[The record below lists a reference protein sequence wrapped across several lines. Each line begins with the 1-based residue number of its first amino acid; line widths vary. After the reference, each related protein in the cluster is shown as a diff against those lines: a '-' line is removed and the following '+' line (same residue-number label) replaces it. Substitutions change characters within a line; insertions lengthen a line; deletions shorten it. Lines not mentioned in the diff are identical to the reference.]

1 MGQLIAWLYVNCIP
15 LFDLMSVA
23 KVALNIL
30 ASNPQAVDLRS
41 FAQGEVTLHVTDD
54 IRTFELKALQN
65 SVSFIYVGADWAN
78 ATDSLRATLGKFV
91 SKPNAVIYADDIE
104 LAHFLG
110 LMGTPIVVT
119 AATLWDLVS
128 SGSFTEKFHYEGVP
142 QFANKPALNT
152 ESLQHQNNT
161 LEKRLVFGDPKS
173 RALLAL
179 VERVAQVEVTT
190 LLSGP
195 SGVGKEVI
203 AKLLHA
209 SSVRNERPFLAL
221 NCSAIPEQ
229 LVESTLFGH
238 IKGSF
243 TGASRDQKGL
253 FEEADGGVLFLDEVG
268 ELPLGVQ
275 PKLLRAI
282 QERKVSRVGS
292 FKEYQFDVRLIAATN
307 RDLNQMVSNGSFRE
321 DLLYR
326 LNTFHLKIPT
336 LSERP
341 QDIEQLAIS
350 FAESALVA
358 GVSMGIDRGAIDL
371 LIDHDWP
378 GNVREL
384 ENVIARAKVLA
395 TSSVIL
401 PEHIYLDT
409 ISGFGD
415 GRVAQ
420 SAIVSPE
427 QFGSDEENTLSIQRD
442 QAEFDSI
449 NDALRHSSSKK
460 EAAERLGISP
470 RTLRYKL
477 QKFREMENTRGVSG
491 ASLLGG

>member
-1 MGQLIAWLYVNCIP
+1 MA
-15 LFDLMSVA
+15 VA
-23 KVALNIL
+23 NVELNIL
-30 ASNPQAVDLRS
+30 ASDPQANDLVS
-41 FAQGEVTLHVTDD
+41 LVQGGVSVLVTDD
-54 IRTFELKALQN
+54 TRSFELRASQGF
-65 SVSFIYVGADWAN
+65 VSFLYVGADWGKVKE
-78 ATDSLRATLGKFV
+78 SLRSTLGKFA
-91 SKPNAVIYADDIE
+91 SKPNAVIYADDVE

-110 LMGTPIVVT
+110 LMGVPNIVT
-119 AATLWDLVS
+119 AAALWDLVT
-128 SGSFTEKFHYEGVP
+128 SGSFAAKFHDKAIP
-142 QFANKPALNT
+142 RLANKRALDADSSQT
-152 ESLQHQNNT
+152 QNNSP
-161 LEKRLVFGDPKS
+161 EKRLVFGDPKS

-203 AKLLHA
+203 AKVLHA
-209 SSVRNERPFLAL
+209 SSVRNERPFVAL

-268 ELPLGVQ
+268 ELPLGIQ

-307 RDLNQMVSNGSFRE
+307 RDLNEMVINGSFRE

-326 LNTFHLKIPT
+326 LNTFHLTIPT

-358 GVSMGIDRGAIDL
+358 GVSMGIDRGAIDV

-401 PEHIYLDT
+401 PEHIYLGS

-415 GRVAQ
+415 GRVGQ
-420 SAIVSPE
+420 SAIVSNE
-427 QFGSDEENTLSIQRD
+427 QFAPDEESTLSSHRD
-442 QAEFDSI
+442 QAEFESI
-449 NDALRHSSSKK
+449 NEALRHTSSKK

-470 RTLRYKL
+470 RTLRHKL
-477 QKFREMENTRGVSG
+477 QKFKEMEDTRGGSG
-491 ASLLGG
+491 VNLAGA

>member
-1 MGQLIAWLYVNCIP
+1 M
-15 LFDLMSVA
+15 
-23 KVALNIL
+23 
-30 ASNPQAVDLRS
+30 
-41 FAQGEVTLHVTDD
+41 
-54 IRTFELKALQN
+54 
-65 SVSFIYVGADWAN
+65 
-78 ATDSLRATLGKFV
+78 
-91 SKPNAVIYADDIE
+91 
-104 LAHFLG
+104 
-110 LMGTPIVVT
+110 
-119 AATLWDLVS
+119 
-128 SGSFTEKFHYEGVP
+128 
-142 QFANKPALNT
+142 
-152 ESLQHQNNT
+152 
-161 LEKRLVFGDPKS
+161 FGDPKS
-173 RALLAL
+173 KALLAL

-203 AKLLHA
+203 AKVLHA
-209 SSVRNERPFLAL
+209 SSVRNERPFVAL

-238 IKGSF
+238 MKGSF
-243 TGASRDQKGL
+243 TGATRDQKGL

-268 ELPLGVQ
+268 ELPLDVQ

-307 RDLNQMVSNGSFRE
+307 RDLNQMVINGSFRE

-326 LNTFHLKIPT
+326 LNTFHLTIPT

-371 LIDHDWP
+371 LIDHHWP

-401 PEHIYLDT
+401 PEHIYLDS

-415 GRVAQ
+415 GHAAQ
-420 SAIVSPE
+420 SAILSNE
-427 QFGSDEENTLSIQRD
+427 QFAPEEESTLSSQRH
-442 QAEFDSI
+442 QAEFESI
-449 NDALRHSSSKK
+449 HEALRHTSSKK

-470 RTLRYKL
+470 RTLRHKL
-477 QKFREMENTRGVSG
+477 QKFKETEDTRGDSG
-491 ASLLGG
+491 VNLAGA

>member
-1 MGQLIAWLYVNCIP
+1 
-15 LFDLMSVA
+15 MSVA
-23 KVALNIL
+23 NVELNIL
-30 ASNPQAVDLRS
+30 AGDPQVNDLGLL
-41 FAQGEVTLHVTDD
+41 AQGGVTLLVTDD
-54 IRTFELKALQN
+54 TRSFELKASQG
-65 SVSFIYVGADWAN
+65 VISFLFVGADWGN
-78 ATDSLRATLGKFV
+78 VEETLRATLGKFA
-91 SKPNAVIYADDIE
+91 SKPNAVIYADDVE

-110 LMGTPIVVT
+110 LMGVPNIVTV
-119 AATLWDLVS
+119 AALWDLVS
-128 SGSFTEKFHYEGVP
+128 SGSFTDKFHDKAIP
-142 QFANKPALNT
+142 RLANKRALDPD
-152 ESLQHQNNT
+152 SSQRQNNT
-161 LEKRLVFGDPKS
+161 PEKRLVFGDPKS
-173 RALLAL
+173 KALLAL

-203 AKLLHA
+203 AKVLHA
-209 SSVRNERPFLAL
+209 SSVRNERPFVAL

-268 ELPLGVQ
+268 ELPLGIQ

-307 RDLNQMVSNGSFRE
+307 RDLNQMVINGSFRE

-326 LNTFHLKIPT
+326 LNTFHLTIPT

-371 LIDHDWP
+371 LIDHHWP

-401 PEHIYLDT
+401 PEHIYLDS

-415 GRVAQ
+415 GHAAQ
-420 SAIVSPE
+420 SAILSNE
-427 QFGSDEENTLSIQRD
+427 QFAPEEESTLSSQRD
-442 QAEFDSI
+442 QAEFESI
-449 NDALRHSSSKK
+449 HEALRHTSSKK

-470 RTLRYKL
+470 RTLRHKL
-477 QKFREMENTRGVSG
+477 QKFKETEDTRGDSG
-491 ASLLGG
+491 VNLAGA

>member
-1 MGQLIAWLYVNCIP
+1 
-15 LFDLMSVA
+15 MSVA
-23 KVALNIL
+23 NVELNIL
-30 ASNPQAVDLRS
+30 ASDPQADDLGPL
-41 FAQGEVTLHVTDD
+41 AQGGVALLVTDD
-54 IRTFELKALQN
+54 TRSFELKASQGII
-65 SVSFIYVGADWAN
+65 SFLFVGADWEKVKN
-78 ATDSLRATLGKFV
+78 GLCATLGKFA
-91 SKPNAVIYADDIE
+91 SKPNAIIYADDVE

-110 LMGTPIVVT
+110 LMGVPNVVT
-119 AATLWDLVS
+119 VAALLDLVT
-128 SGSFTEKFHYEGVP
+128 SGSFADKFHYKAIP
-142 QFANKPALNT
+142 QSANKFALDA
-152 ESLQHQNNT
+152 ESSQRQNNT
-161 LEKRLVFGDPKS
+161 PEKRLVFGDPKS
-173 RALLAL
+173 KALLAL

-203 AKLLHA
+203 AKVLHA
-209 SSVRNERPFLAL
+209 SSVRNERPFVAL

-307 RDLNQMVSNGSFRE
+307 RDLNQMVINGSFRE

-326 LNTFHLKIPT
+326 LNTFHLTIPT

-371 LIDHDWP
+371 LVDHDWP

-401 PEHIYLDT
+401 PEHIYLDS

-415 GRVAQ
+415 GHAAQ
-420 SAIVSPE
+420 SAILSNE
-427 QFGSDEENTLSIQRD
+427 QFAPEEESTLSSQRD
-442 QAEFDSI
+442 QAEFESI
-449 NDALRHSSSKK
+449 HEALRHTSSKK

-470 RTLRYKL
+470 RTLRHKL
-477 QKFREMENTRGVSG
+477 QKFKETEDTRGDSG
-491 ASLLGG
+491 VNLAGA

>member
-1 MGQLIAWLYVNCIP
+1 MA
-15 LFDLMSVA
+15 VA
-23 KVALNIL
+23 NVELNIL
-30 ASNPQAVDLRS
+30 ASDPQANDLVS
-41 FAQGEVTLHVTDD
+41 LVQGGVSVLVTDD
-54 IRTFELKALQN
+54 TRSFELRASQGF
-65 SVSFIYVGADWAN
+65 VSFLYVGADWGKVKE
-78 ATDSLRATLGKFV
+78 SLRSTLGKFA
-91 SKPNAVIYADDIE
+91 SKPNAVIYADDVE

-110 LMGTPIVVT
+110 LMGVPNIVT
-119 AATLWDLVS
+119 AAALWDLVT
-128 SGSFTEKFHYEGVP
+128 SGSFAAKFHDKAIP
-142 QFANKPALNT
+142 RLANKRALDADSSQT
-152 ESLQHQNNT
+152 QNNSP
-161 LEKRLVFGDPKS
+161 EKRLVFGDPKS

-203 AKLLHA
+203 AKVLHA
-209 SSVRNERPFLAL
+209 SSVRNERPFVAL

-268 ELPLGVQ
+268 ELPLGIQ

-307 RDLNQMVSNGSFRE
+307 RDLNEMVINGSFRE

-326 LNTFHLKIPT
+326 LNTFHLTIPT

-401 PEHIYLDT
+401 PEHIYLGS

-415 GRVAQ
+415 GRVGQ
-420 SAIVSPE
+420 SAIVSNE
-427 QFGSDEENTLSIQRD
+427 QFAPDEESTLSSHRD
-442 QAEFDSI
+442 QAEFESI
-449 NDALRHSSSKK
+449 NEALRHTSSKK

-470 RTLRYKL
+470 RTLRHKL
-477 QKFREMENTRGVSG
+477 QKFKEMEDTRGGSG
-491 ASLLGG
+491 VNLAGA

>member
-1 MGQLIAWLYVNCIP
+1 MP
-15 LFDLMSVA
+15 VA
-23 KVALNIL
+23 KVELNIL
-30 ASNPQAVDLRS
+30 ASDPQANDLDS
-41 FAQGEVTLHVTDD
+41 LAQGGVTLLVTDD
-54 IRTFELKALQN
+54 TRSFESKASQGF
-65 SVSFIYVGADWAN
+65 VSFLFVGADWRKLKE
-78 ATDSLRATLGKFV
+78 SLGATLGKFA
-91 SKPNAVIYADDIE
+91 SKPNAVIYADDVE

-110 LMGTPIVVT
+110 LMGVPNVVT
-119 AATLWDLVS
+119 TAAVWDLVS
-128 SGSFTEKFHYEGVP
+128 NGFFAEKFHEKAIP
-142 QFANKPALNT
+142 RLANGRGSNAD
-152 ESLQHQNNT
+152 SSQRQNNPP
-161 LEKRLVFGDPKS
+161 EKRLVFGDPKS
-173 RALLAL
+173 KALLAL

-203 AKLLHA
+203 AKVLHA
-209 SSVRNERPFLAL
+209 SSVRNGRPFVAL

-253 FEEADGGVLFLDEVG
+253 FEDADGGVLFLDEVG

-307 RDLNQMVSNGSFRE
+307 RDLNQMVINGSFRE

-326 LNTFHLKIPT
+326 LNTFHLTIPT

-358 GVSMGIDRGAIDL
+358 GVSMVIDRGAIDL

-401 PEHIYLDT
+401 PEHIYLDA

-415 GRVAQ
+415 VQAAQ
-420 SAIVSPE
+420 SAIVSNEP
-427 QFGSDEENTLSIQRD
+427 FGADEESTLSSQRD

-449 NDALRHSSSKK
+449 SEALRHTSSKK

-470 RTLRYKL
+470 RTLRHKL
-477 QKFREMENTRGVSG
+477 QKFKEMEDTRGGSG
-491 ASLLGG
+491 VNLAGA

>member
-1 MGQLIAWLYVNCIP
+1 MA
-15 LFDLMSVA
+15 VA
-23 KVALNIL
+23 NVELNIL
-30 ASNPQAVDLRS
+30 ASDPQANDLVS
-41 FAQGEVTLHVTDD
+41 LVQGGVSVLVTDD
-54 IRTFELKALQN
+54 TRSFELRASQGF
-65 SVSFIYVGADWAN
+65 VSFLYVGADWGKVKE
-78 ATDSLRATLGKFV
+78 SLRSTLGKFA
-91 SKPNAVIYADDIE
+91 SKPNAVIYADDVE

-110 LMGTPIVVT
+110 LMGVPNIVT
-119 AATLWDLVS
+119 AAALWDLVT
-128 SGSFTEKFHYEGVP
+128 SGSFAAKFHDKAIP
-142 QFANKPALNT
+142 RLANKRALDADSSQT
-152 ESLQHQNNT
+152 QNNT
-161 LEKRLVFGDPKS
+161 PEKRLVFGDPKS

-203 AKLLHA
+203 AKVLHA
-209 SSVRNERPFLAL
+209 SSVRNERPFVAL

-268 ELPLGVQ
+268 ELPLGIQ

-307 RDLNQMVSNGSFRE
+307 RDLNEMVINGSFRE

-326 LNTFHLKIPT
+326 LNTFHLTIPT

-358 GVSMGIDRGAIDL
+358 GVSMGIDRGAIDV

-401 PEHIYLDT
+401 PEHIYLGS

-415 GRVAQ
+415 GRVGQ
-420 SAIVSPE
+420 SAIVSNE
-427 QFGSDEENTLSIQRD
+427 QFAPDEESTLSSHRD
-442 QAEFDSI
+442 QAEFESI
-449 NDALRHSSSKK
+449 NEALRHTSSKK

-470 RTLRYKL
+470 RTLRHKL
-477 QKFREMENTRGVSG
+477 QKFKEMEDTRGGSG
-491 ASLLGG
+491 VNLAGA

>member
-1 MGQLIAWLYVNCIP
+1 
-15 LFDLMSVA
+15 MSVTNIE
-23 KVALNIL
+23 LNIL
-30 ASNPQAVDLRS
+30 ASDPQGIDLDS
-41 FAQGEVTLHVTDD
+41 LAHGDVSLLVTDD
-54 IRTFELKALQN
+54 IRNFASRASQN
-65 SVSFIYVGADWAN
+65 FVSFIFLGADWGSAK
-78 ATDSLRATLGKFV
+78 ASLRATLEKFAN
-91 SKPNAVIYADDIE
+91 KPNAVIYADDIG

-110 LMGTPIVVT
+110 VMGVPSVLTT
-119 AATLWDLVS
+119 AALRDLVA
-128 SGSFTEKFHYEGVP
+128 SGSLAEQFHDKAPP
-142 QFANKPALNT
+142 QLANKKALGADSTQRRSNT
-152 ESLQHQNNT
+152 S
-161 LEKRLVFGDPKS
+161 EKRLVFGDPKS

-203 AKLLHA
+203 AKVLHA
-209 SSVRNERPFLAL
+209 SSVRNERPFVAL

-268 ELPLGVQ
+268 ELPLGIQ

-307 RDLNQMVSNGSFRE
+307 RDLSQMVINGSFRE

-326 LNTFHLKIPT
+326 LNTFHLTIPT

-341 QDIEQLAIS
+341 QDIEQLSIS

-371 LIDHDWP
+371 LIDHNWP

-395 TSSVIL
+395 TNSVIL
-401 PEHIYLDT
+401 PEHIYLDA

-415 GRVAQ
+415 GQAAQ
-420 SAIVSPE
+420 TAVESHE
-427 QFGSDEENTLSIQRD
+427 QFSPDEESTLSSQRD

-449 NDALRHSSSKK
+449 NEALRHTSSKK

-470 RTLRYKL
+470 RTLRHKL
-477 QKFREMENTRGVSG
+477 QKFKETEDTRGGSG
-491 ASLLGG
+491 VNLAGA

>member
-1 MGQLIAWLYVNCIP
+1 
-15 LFDLMSVA
+15 MSGA
-23 KVALNIL
+23 KVELNFL
-30 ASNPQAVDLRS
+30 VSDLR
-41 FAQGEVTLHVTDD
+41 AIEQGPMIQGEVTLLVTDD
-54 IRTFELKALQN
+54 ARNFELEASKGVA
-65 SVSFIYVGADWAN
+65 SFIFVDANWAIN
-78 ATDSLRATLGKFV
+78 KESLRSTLGKFAI
-91 SKPNAVIYADDIE
+91 KPNAVIVAED
-104 LAHFLG
+104 LSLGHFLG
-110 LMGTPIVVT
+110 LMGVPDIVTV
-119 AATLWDLVS
+119 AALQDLIRT
-128 SGSFTEKFHYEGVP
+128 GSFLKKCYDKAIPRLVHEHDADTGPSRRPDKTP
-142 QFANKPALNT
+142 
-152 ESLQHQNNT
+152 
-161 LEKRLVFGDPKS
+161 EKRLVFGDPKS

-203 AKLLHA
+203 ARVLHA
-209 SSVRNERPFLAL
+209 SSVRSEKPFVAL

-243 TGASRDQKGL
+243 TGATKDQKGL

-268 ELPLGVQ
+268 ELPLSVQ

-282 QERKVSRVGS
+282 QERKVTRVGS
-292 FKEYQFDVRLIAATN
+292 FKEYQFDIRLIAATN
-307 RDLNQMVSNGSFRE
+307 RDLNQMVSHGSFRE

-326 LNTFHLKIPT
+326 LNTFHLTIPT

-341 QDIEQLAIS
+341 KDIEQLAIS

-358 GVSMGIDRGAIDL
+358 GVAMDIDRGALEL
-371 LIDHDWP
+371 LINHDWP

-395 TSSVIL
+395 TRSVIL
-401 PEHIYLDT
+401 QEHIYLDS

-415 GRVAQ
+415 AQ
-420 SAIVSPE
+420 IVQSEFVSHEHLAP
-427 QFGSDEENTLSIQRD
+427 GEENTLSSQRD

-449 NDALRHSSSKK
+449 NEALRHTSSKK

-470 RTLRYKL
+470 RTLRHKL
-477 QKFREMENTRGVSG
+477 QKFKEMEDTPGGSGVNLAG
-491 ASLLGG
+491 A

>member
-1 MGQLIAWLYVNCIP
+1 
-15 LFDLMSVA
+15 MSVA
-23 KVALNIL
+23 EVELNIL
-30 ASNPQAVDLRS
+30 TNDPQAIDLGS
-41 FAQGEVTLHVTDD
+41 SGPGEVTVLVTDD
-54 IRTFELKALQN
+54 IHKFALKASKTLF
-65 SVSFIYVGADWAN
+65 SFIFVGADWGSIKE
-78 ATDSLRATLGKFV
+78 SLRATLERFV
-91 SKPNAVIYADDIE
+91 NKPNVIIYADDVE

-110 LMGTPIVVT
+110 VLGVPTVVT
-119 AATLWDLVS
+119 TDALWDLIS
-128 SGSFTEKFHYEGVP
+128 RDSLAEKFH
-142 QFANKPALNT
+142 NKAIPHLAVKPNLDA
-152 ESLQHQNNT
+152 ESSQNQNKT
-161 LEKRLVFGDPKS
+161 VEKRLVFGDPKS

-203 AKLLHA
+203 AKVLHA
-209 SSVRNERPFLAL
+209 SSVRNEKPFVAL

-238 IKGSF
+238 VKGSF

-307 RDLNQMVSNGSFRE
+307 RDLNQMVINGSFRE

-326 LNTFHLKIPT
+326 LNTFHLTIPT

-401 PEHIYLDT
+401 PEHIYLDA

-415 GRVAQ
+415 GRAAL
-420 SAIVSPE
+420 SPIVSNE
-427 QFGSDEENTLSIQRD
+427 QFGPDEESTLSSQRD

-449 NDALRHSSSKK
+449 NEALRHTSSKK

-470 RTLRYKL
+470 RTLRHKL
-477 QKFREMENTRGVSG
+477 QKFKEMEDARGGSG
-491 ASLLGG
+491 VNLAGA

>member
-1 MGQLIAWLYVNCIP
+1 
-15 LFDLMSVA
+15 MSVA
-23 KVALNIL
+23 KVELNIL
-30 ASNPQAVDLRS
+30 VSDPQANDLGPL
-41 FAQGEVTLHVTDD
+41 AKDDVTLLVTND
-54 IRTFELKALQN
+54 IRNFESKASQGFI
-65 SVSFIYVGADWAN
+65 SFLFVGADWGN
-78 ATDSLRATLGKFV
+78 LKESLRVTLNKFA
-91 SKPNAVIYADDIE
+91 SKPNAVIYADDVE

-110 LMGTPIVVT
+110 LMGVPDVVT
-119 AATLWDLVS
+119 IAALGDQVT
-128 SGSFTEKFHYEGVP
+128 SGYISEKFLSEATPLLASKRASETDSSQG
-142 QFANKPALNT
+142 QINT
-152 ESLQHQNNT
+152 P
-161 LEKRLVFGDPKS
+161 EKRLVFGDPKS

-203 AKLLHA
+203 AKVLHA
-209 SSVRNERPFLAL
+209 SSIRKQRPFVAL

-307 RDLNQMVSNGSFRE
+307 RDLNQMVINGNFRE

-326 LNTFHLKIPT
+326 LNTFHLTIPT

-341 QDIEQLAIS
+341 KDIEQLAIS
-350 FAESALVA
+350 FAESPLVA

-395 TSSVIL
+395 TSSIIL
-401 PEHIYLDT
+401 PEHVFLDA
-409 ISGFGD
+409 ISGFG
-415 GRVAQ
+415 GGQAAQ
-420 SAIVSPE
+420 SAVLTHE
-427 QFGSDEENTLSIQRD
+427 QFGPDEESTLSSHRD

-449 NDALRHSSSKK
+449 HEALRHTSSKK

-470 RTLRYKL
+470 RTLRHKL
-477 QKFREMENTRGVSG
+477 QKFKEIEDARGGPGVNLAG
-491 ASLLGG
+491 A

>member
-1 MGQLIAWLYVNCIP
+1 
-15 LFDLMSVA
+15 MSVA
-23 KVALNIL
+23 KLELNIL
-30 ASNPQAVDLRS
+30 TYGSQAIDIGS
-41 FAQGEVTLHVTDD
+41 AAQCEVALLVTDD
-54 IRTFELKALQN
+54 ARSFELKALQGLA
-65 SVSFIYVGADWAN
+65 SFLFVDAEWESYKK
-78 ATDSLRATLGKFV
+78 SLRVTLGKFD
-91 SKPNAVIYADDIE
+91 SKPNVLIYADDVE

-110 LMGTPIVVT
+110 LLGVPKVVT
-119 AATLWDLVS
+119 AAALWDLIF
-128 SGSFTEKFHYEGVP
+128 SGSFTEKFRDEAIP
-142 QFANKPALNT
+142 RLASECALDAD
-152 ESLQHQNNT
+152 SLQRHNNT
-161 LEKRLVFGDPKS
+161 PEKRLVFGDPKS

-203 AKLLHA
+203 AKVLHA
-209 SSVRNERPFLAL
+209 SSVRNEKPYMAL

-238 IKGSF
+238 IKGAF
-243 TGASRDQKGL
+243 TGATRDQKGL

-268 ELPLGVQ
+268 ELPLDVQ

-282 QERKVSRVGS
+282 QERKVCRVGS

-307 RDLNQMVSNGSFRE
+307 RDLNQMVVNGKFRE

-326 LNTFHLKIPT
+326 LNTFHLTIPT

-350 FAESALVA
+350 FAESTLVA
-358 GVSMGIDRGAIDL
+358 GVSMEIDRGAIDL
-371 LIDHDWP
+371 LLDHDWP

-401 PEHIYLDT
+401 PEHIYLDA
-409 ISGFGD
+409 ISGVRDVQAARTTIAPNEKFN
-415 GRVAQ
+415 
-420 SAIVSPE
+420 P
-427 QFGSDEENTLSIQRD
+427 DEESTLSSQRD
-442 QAEFDSI
+442 QVEFDSI
-449 NDALRHSSSKK
+449 NEALRHTSSKK

-470 RTLRYKL
+470 RTLRHKL
-477 QKFREMENTRGVSG
+477 QKFKEMEDARGGSG
-491 ASLLGG
+491 VNLAGA

>member
-1 MGQLIAWLYVNCIP
+1 MP
-15 LFDLMSVA
+15 VA
-23 KVALNIL
+23 KVELNIL
-30 ASNPQAVDLRS
+30 ASDPQANDLGS
-41 FAQGEVTLHVTDD
+41 LAKGGITLIVTDD
-54 IRTFELKALQN
+54 TRSFELKASQGV
-65 SVSFIYVGADWAN
+65 VSFLYVGADWGN
-78 ATDSLRATLGKFV
+78 VKESLRATLGKFA
-91 SKPNAVIYADDIE
+91 SKPNAIIYADDVE

-110 LMGTPIVVT
+110 LMGVPKIVTV
-119 AATLWDLVS
+119 AALWDVVS
-128 SGSFTEKFHYEGVP
+128 SGSFADKFHDKAIP
-142 QFANKPALNT
+142 RLADKNALDAD
-152 ESLQHQNNT
+152 SSQRQNNT
-161 LEKRLVFGDPKS
+161 SEKRLVFGDPKS

-203 AKLLHA
+203 AKVLHA
-209 SSVRNERPFLAL
+209 SSIRNERPFVAL

-307 RDLNQMVSNGSFRE
+307 RDLNQMVINGSFRE

-326 LNTFHLKIPT
+326 LNTFHLTIPT

-401 PEHIYLDT
+401 PEHIYLDA
-409 ISGFGD
+409 ISGFANGQA
-415 GRVAQ
+415 AQ
-420 SAIVSPE
+420 SAIVSNE
-427 QFGSDEENTLSIQRD
+427 KFGLEEESTLSSQRD

-449 NDALRHSSSKK
+449 NEALRHSSSKK

-470 RTLRYKL
+470 RTLRHKL
-477 QKFREMENTRGVSG
+477 QKFKEMEDTRGGSG
-491 ASLLGG
+491 VNLAGA

>member
-1 MGQLIAWLYVNCIP
+1 MQKISQQSYPP
-15 LFDLMSVA
+15 L
-23 KVALNIL
+23 
-30 ASNPQAVDLRS
+30 
-41 FAQGEVTLHVTDD
+41 
-54 IRTFELKALQN
+54 
-65 SVSFIYVGADWAN
+65 
-78 ATDSLRATLGKFV
+78 
-91 SKPNAVIYADDIE
+91 
-104 LAHFLG
+104 
-110 LMGTPIVVT
+110 
-119 AATLWDLVS
+119 
-128 SGSFTEKFHYEGVP
+128 
-142 QFANKPALNT
+142 ANKRALDAD
-152 ESLQHQNNT
+152 SSQRQNNT
-161 LEKRLVFGDPKS
+161 PEKRLVFGDPKS

-203 AKLLHA
+203 AKVLHA
-209 SSVRNERPFLAL
+209 SSVRNERPFVAL

-307 RDLNQMVSNGSFRE
+307 RDLNQMVINGSFRE

-326 LNTFHLKIPT
+326 LNTFHLTIPT

-401 PEHIYLDT
+401 PEHIYLDS

-415 GRVAQ
+415 GQAAQ
-420 SAIVSPE
+420 SAIVSNE
-427 QFGSDEENTLSIQRD
+427 QLPPRKKAHY
-442 QAEFDSI
+442 QA
-449 NDALRHSSSKK
+449 NVTKLSSSRFMKLCGIPHPKK
-460 EAAERLGISP
+460 K
-470 RTLRYKL
+470 LR
-477 QKFREMENTRGVSG
+477 RG
-491 ASLLGG
+491 

>member
-1 MGQLIAWLYVNCIP
+1 MSAANLQLNFLVGDPRAFEPGPVVRA
-15 LFDLMSVA
+15 DA
-23 KVALNIL
+23 
-30 ASNPQAVDLRS
+30 
-41 FAQGEVTLHVTDD
+41 TLLVTDD
-54 IRTFELKALQN
+54 VRNFELQASKGF
-65 SVSFIYVGADWAN
+65 VSFIFVDAN
-78 ATDSLRATLGKFV
+78 WEKNRESLRTALGKFAI
-91 SKPNAVIYADDIE
+91 KPNAVIFKDDFR

-110 LMGTPIVVT
+110 LIDVPEILTID
-119 AATLWDLVS
+119 TLEDLIT
-128 SGSFTEKFHYEGVP
+128 SGSFSEKFHDKAIPRLAHKRHGDGDP
-142 QFANKPALNT
+142 SRHPDKMQP
-152 ESLQHQNNT
+152 
-161 LEKRLVFGDPKS
+161 EKRLVFGDPKS

-209 SSVRNERPFLAL
+209 SSDRNEKPFIAL

-238 IKGSF
+238 VKGSF
-243 TGASRDQKGL
+243 TGASRDQNGL
-253 FEEADGGVLFLDEVG
+253 FEEANGGVLFLDEVG
-268 ELPLGVQ
+268 ELPLDVQ

-292 FKEYQFDVRLIAATN
+292 FKEYQFDVRIIAATN
-307 RDLNQMVSNGSFRE
+307 RDLNQMVSNGYFRE

-326 LNTFHLKIPT
+326 LNTFHLTIPT

-358 GVSMGIDRGAIDL
+358 GVSMNIDRGAIDL
-371 LIDHDWP
+371 LLDHDWP

-395 TSSVIL
+395 TNAVIL
-401 PEHIYLDT
+401 REHIYVDA
-409 ISGFGD
+409 ISGFG
-415 GRVAQ
+415 GVQTAQ
-420 SAIVSPE
+420 SAVVSREHLAP
-427 QFGSDEENTLSIQRD
+427 DDENTLSSQRD

-449 NDALRHSSSKK
+449 SEALRHTSSKK

-470 RTLRYKL
+470 RTLRHKL
-477 QKFREMENTRGVSG
+477 QKFKEMEDARESSGVNLAG
-491 ASLLGG
+491 A

>member
-1 MGQLIAWLYVNCIP
+1 
-15 LFDLMSVA
+15 
-23 KVALNIL
+23 
-30 ASNPQAVDLRS
+30 
-41 FAQGEVTLHVTDD
+41 VTDD
-54 IRTFELKALQN
+54 TRSFELKASQG
-65 SVSFIYVGADWAN
+65 VISFLFVGADWGN
-78 ATDSLRATLGKFV
+78 VEETLRATLGKFA
-91 SKPNAVIYADDIE
+91 SKPNAVIYADDVE

-110 LMGTPIVVT
+110 LMGVPNIVTV
-119 AATLWDLVS
+119 AALWDLVS
-128 SGSFTEKFHYEGVP
+128 SGSFTDKFHDKAIP
-142 QFANKPALNT
+142 RLANKRALDAD
-152 ESLQHQNNT
+152 SSQRQNNT
-161 LEKRLVFGDPKS
+161 PEKRLVFGDPKS
-173 RALLAL
+173 KALLAL

-203 AKLLHA
+203 AKVLHA
-209 SSVRNERPFLAL
+209 SSVRNERPFVAL

-307 RDLNQMVSNGSFRE
+307 RDLNQMVINGSFRE

-326 LNTFHLKIPT
+326 LNTFHLTIPT

-371 LIDHDWP
+371 LIDHHWP

-401 PEHIYLDT
+401 PEHIYLDS

-415 GRVAQ
+415 GHAAQ
-420 SAIVSPE
+420 SAILSNE
-427 QFGSDEENTLSIQRD
+427 QFAPEEESTLSSQRD
-442 QAEFDSI
+442 QAEFESI
-449 NDALRHSSSKK
+449 HEALRHTSSKK

-470 RTLRYKL
+470 RTLRHKL
-477 QKFREMENTRGVSG
+477 QKFKETEDTRGDSG
-491 ASLLGG
+491 VNLAGA

>member
-1 MGQLIAWLYVNCIP
+1 MP
-15 LFDLMSVA
+15 VA
-23 KVALNIL
+23 KVELNIL
-30 ASNPQAVDLRS
+30 ASDPQAIDLGS
-41 FAQGEVTLHVTDD
+41 LAESDVTLLVTDD
-54 IRTFELKALQN
+54 IRDFELKASKGLF
-65 SVSFIYVGADWAN
+65 SFIFIGAGWGN
-78 ATDSLRATLGKFV
+78 IKESLRKALEKFAT
-91 SKPNAVIYADDIE
+91 KPTALIYADDVG

-110 LMGTPIVVT
+110 LMGVPNVVT
-119 AATLWDLVS
+119 SAALWDLIA
-128 SGSFTEKFHYEGVP
+128 SGSFTVKFRDKVIP
-142 QFANKPALNT
+142 QLANKSDVDA
-152 ESLQHQNNT
+152 ESSQHQTNT
-161 LEKRLVFGDPKS
+161 SEKRLVFGDPKS

-203 AKLLHA
+203 AKVLHA
-209 SSVRNERPFLAL
+209 SSVRNERPFVAL

-268 ELPLGVQ
+268 ELPLDIQ

-282 QERKVSRVGS
+282 QERKVARVGS

-307 RDLNQMVSNGSFRE
+307 RDLNQMVTNGSFRE

-326 LNTFHLKIPT
+326 LNTFHLTIPT

-358 GVSMGIDRGAIDL
+358 GVSMAIDRGAIDV
-371 LIDHDWP
+371 LIDHHWP

-401 PEHIYLDT
+401 PEHIYLDS

-415 GRVAQ
+415 GQIAQ
-420 SAIVSPE
+420 SAIVSND
-427 QFGSDEENTLSIQRD
+427 QFGPDEENTLSSQRD

-449 NDALRHSSSKK
+449 NEALRHTSSKK

-470 RTLRYKL
+470 RTLRHKL
-477 QKFREMENTRGVSG
+477 QKFKEIEDARGGSG
-491 ASLLGG
+491 VNLAGA